1 MGRFFS
7 NIVVFLLITTVSI
20 IPAGAKAGS
29 ADDDQ
34 SYSFVR
40 EWRLETGTIGYE
52 VGIATDPAGE
62 YVYVTDNARHKIL
75 KFDSDGSLLL
85 QWGQEGSSEGHFQY
99 PTDVAVDSIG
109 NVYVVEYSTARVQ
122 KFSGEGEF
130 LMQWQI
136 ATQGDTR
143 GEGIAI
149 DTSTD
154 EVYVSATGA
163 NRILRYSNDG
173 VFIASIGQSGS
184 TTTLSAPNDV
194 ALDSQG
200 NVFVADS
207 LNNRII
213 QFSTNGTSLA
223 EWEKVD
229 EYFDIWNP
237 VSIAVDGGS
246 IYVASSGIHELS
258 KNGTYRGVIGVNTRG
273 ETEGGNALDIAI
285 DSSNGFLYSVGEIQ
299 NGVVVA
305 KYSLTEGGKLV
316 SKWLP
321 EDPANDSIGSLTAME
336 AGVDGALYIADNLY
350 GRIHKYSNDGKFLKA
365 WGMPGSRNG
374 EFLGIADVA
383 LDSDGYLYALESDN
397 RRVHKFSSDGQFV
410 ATWGGGDP
418 DSADGRFYYPNS
430 IAVDSE
436 GRVFVSDIAN
446 QRISIFTADGTFLSN
461 WNAEV
466 PSPNTSDASF
476 SQTGFYEARS
486 LVIDTEDNIYMV
498 DSHNFIEPPY
508 TYGRVAKFSESRE
521 LIASW
526 DSLGGEILSSG
537 IPAMAVDTENNVYA
551 TYGSNNVLKFTGDGV
566 AVAKWGFTEQ
576 DGGNSN
582 QVSAI
587 TVDSSG
593 VVYVAD
599 SLENRILVFAP
610 EGSPALA
617 DRAPII
623 TVPTGARVLVNATE
637 QDSFFVNVSY
647 DVTVT
652 DDHDGPETIEL
663 SCTPPSGSQFPVGI
677 DTTVEC
683 VATDSAGNSA
693 SKSFIVS
700 VASPSSPQLQL
711 PEFIEHYGLVST
723 WGSAIDVNELYLQ
736 AIAVA
741 VDGND
746 NVYILSYNTNPVQKY
761 DKNGTPLTSW
771 GTIGT
776 GEGQLGN
783 PAGIAV
789 DSIRDRVYVTDSG
802 SNKVVVFT
810 TKGEFVTEWG
820 PSENEGQLSTPYG
833 IAVDCDGFVYV
844 ADTGNQKIQ
853 KFTSEGKAIG
863 GWSGGTST
871 NETEDE
877 GFWYPRR
884 MAIQND
890 VGSQLE
896 TFVYVTD
903 PIAANIQKFTSDGI
917 FVTSWSSGQ
926 DPEGIAVDQQTTKL
940 YVADFVGIG
949 IEKFDD
955 SGKHLDTIL
964 DSADERDGST
974 LFVNPAD
981 IAIDSESSIY
991 VVTSGPVLKFSAS
1004 EAPTFAMFD
1013 MATNSEGI
1021 VYVLG
1026 QNVYMFDS
1034 YGTYVGDWRSS
1045 MESNIEFNGPVA
1057 LAFDSSDNVLIASAG
1072 DYSIKKFTAQGEYI
1086 LGWKTDDPLAN
1097 PDIASPPSAIAVD
1110 SNDNV
1115 YVLD

>member
-130 LMQWQI
+130 LMQWQM

-143 GEGIAI
+143 VEGIAI

-154 EVYVSATGA
+154 GVYVSATGA

-213 QFSTNGTSLA
+213 QFSTNGTYLA
-223 EWEKVD
+223 EWEKFD

-397 RRVHKFSSDGQFV
+397 RRVQKFSSDGQFV
-410 ATWGGGDP
+410 AKWGGGDP

-430 IAVDSE
+430 IAVDS
-436 GRVFVSDIAN
+436 
-446 QRISIFTADGTFLSN
+446 
-461 WNAEV
+461 
-466 PSPNTSDASF
+466 
-476 SQTGFYEARS
+476 
-486 LVIDTEDNIYMV
+486 EDNIYMV

-521 LIASW
+521 LIAAW

-700 VASPSSPQLQL
+700 VASRSSPQLQL

-789 DSIRDRVYVTDSG
+789 DSIQIGRASCRERV
-802 SNKVVVFT
+802 
-810 TKGEFVTEWG
+810 
-820 PSENEGQLSTPYG
+820 
-833 IAVDCDGFVYV
+833 
-844 ADTGNQKIQ
+844 
-853 KFTSEGKAIG
+853 
-863 GWSGGTST
+863 
-871 NETEDE
+871 
-877 GFWYPRR
+877 
-884 MAIQND
+884 
-890 VGSQLE
+890 
-896 TFVYVTD
+896 
-903 PIAANIQKFTSDGI
+903 
-917 FVTSWSSGQ
+917 
-926 DPEGIAVDQQTTKL
+926 
-940 YVADFVGIG
+940 
-949 IEKFDD
+949 
-955 SGKHLDTIL
+955 
-964 DSADERDGST
+964 
-974 LFVNPAD
+974 
-981 IAIDSESSIY
+981 
-991 VVTSGPVLKFSAS
+991 
-1004 EAPTFAMFD
+1004 
-1013 MATNSEGI
+1013 
-1021 VYVLG
+1021 
-1026 QNVYMFDS
+1026 
-1034 YGTYVGDWRSS
+1034 
-1045 MESNIEFNGPVA
+1045 
-1057 LAFDSSDNVLIASAG
+1057 
-1072 DYSIKKFTAQGEYI
+1072 
-1086 LGWKTDDPLAN
+1086 
-1097 PDIASPPSAIAVD
+1097 
-1110 SNDNV
+1110 
-1115 YVLD
+1115 